1 MEKKMKLREMILL
14 VPRKKANAAASG
26 EGLPLLLLLLLLLLL
41 CRFSRVRLCA
51 AP

>member
-1 MEKKMKLREMILL
+1 MTEAIEHAHAR
-14 VPRKKANAAASG
+14 S
-26 EGLPLLLLLLLLLLL
+26 LLLLLLL